1 MFALSIGLVWV
12 MPLNF
17 KLLISLLSDF
27 CCLIKVNRRLFG
39 RWNYDL
45 INKCCFFFVFFFLLV
60 FIFYFN
66 ITRKEG
72 TYMIVRLSLLRK
84 TILIPEYL
92 AFMCVCVFVDGC
104 ISQF

>member
-39 RWNYDL
+39 RWNSE
-45 INKCCFFFVFFFLLV
+45 VVSSTFLL
-60 FIFYFN
+60 ICNDGFN
-66 ITRKEG
+66 IHVIG
-72 TYMIVRLSLLRK
+72 FSYFLL
-84 TILIPEYL
+84 
-92 AFMCVCVFVDGC
+92 D
-104 ISQF
+104 